1 MTRPIASPKVAAATR
16 RAGARL
22 LTECRKGGTPNL
34 EHSDEWPF
42 EEAAGIAKHV
52 RPGDALIAQVAYPM
66 LVRAMAVDLQRGG
79 VTYASALRLERAL
92 AEFIEAH
99 GFAYRDGKFVD
110 DHAVFVAALQR
121 EQARRDAKVQEH
133 RNTVARLE
141 QSILAGDPELRALL
155 AADHNQAAASV

>member
-22 LTECRKGGTPNL
+22 LEACRKGGTPNL

-52 RPGDALIAQVAYPM
+52 RPGDALIAQVAYLM
-66 LVRAMAVDLQRGG
+66 LVRAMAVDLQSGG

-92 AEFIEAH
+92 AEFIEGH
-99 GFAYRDGKFVD
+99 GFAYRNGKIVD
-110 DHAVFVAALQR
+110 EHAAFVALQQQ
-121 EQARRDAKVQEH
+121 EQVRRGAKLAKH
-133 RNTVARLE
+133 RSMMFHLE
-141 QSILAGDPELRALL
+141 ASVIDRDPELKAILEPKPVRAV
-155 AADHNQAAASV
+155 ARG